1 MNEVPE
7 SKKQIIFSLAT
18 SFWFIAIGVVLIFF
32 KLNPIALGFSL
43 LIVGVPVF
51 IGSVNMYE

>member
-1 MNEVPE
+1 MNEIPK

-18 SFWFIAIGVVLIFF
+18 SFWFIAIGVGLIFF
-32 KLNPIALGFSL
+32 KLNPIALGLSL